1 MSFFSRLSNGWEL
14 AKTSLKTVNE
24 NRSLLLF
31 PVFSVISFILVLGTF
46 AGGTFFLFGDQ
57 IRTASDNNE
66 PIANG
71 FAIGAVF
78 LFYLIN
84 FFIIVYFN
92 SALIYCAVKVL
103 NQEETSL
110 GAGLDFANSRI
121 GKIFGWAVLSATVG
135 TLLKF
140 LQSSGKIGE
149 IIASILGITWSVMT
163 FFVVPVL
170 IFEEKGVVDTVKESG
185 RMMREKWGESITAN
199 VSFGLFNLLGVIL
212 SFAIGIFLATI
223 SPALGIIAGVFL
235 FVLVLTVIATARTV
249 FVAAVYNHV
258 SGQPVG
264 EFNGDMLDSVFI
276 KK

>member
-1 MSFFSRLSNGWEL
+1 
-14 AKTSLKTVNE
+14 
-24 NRSLLLF
+24 
-31 PVFSVISFILVLGTF
+31 
-46 AGGTFFLFGDQ
+46 
-57 IRTASDNNE
+57 
-66 PIANG
+66 
-71 FAIGAVF
+71 
-78 LFYLIN
+78 
-84 FFIIVYFN
+84 
-92 SALIYCAVKVL
+92 VKVL
-103 NQEETSL
+103 NKEETSL

-149 IIASILGITWSVMT
+149 IIASIIGITWSVMT

-170 IFEEKGVVDTVKESG
+170 IFEEKGVIDTVKESG

-199 VSFGLFNLLGVIL
+199 VSFGLFNLLGVLL
-212 SFAIGIFLATI
+212 SFAIGVSLATF
-223 SPALGIIAGVFL
+223 SPALGIITGVFL
-235 FVLVLTVIATARTV
+235 FVLVLTVTATARTV